1 MQEDWNLFRGL
12 ERVFNMEKLRDAKAE
27 IKIINNEDG
36 YYYFFGYYDLQPFD
50 SNDKYHLCHRVKFM
64 DRLPLKDD
72 VCELGVL
79 DPDTKEF
86 IKYSETTAWNF
97 QQGAMLQWFVP
108 DESIVYNVRE
118 GDGFNTEIKNIKTG
132 ETRRLPL
139 AVANISND
147 RKYGLCLNMSRI
159 FDFRPGYG
167 YSEVPDPYFDIKAPE
182 DDGVFLMDMETGE
195 YKLIINYADII
206 KQFPREPYTDC
217 KLVVN
222 HITFNTSGTRFLFLL
237 RNFREGNAMWNTQ
250 LITSD
255 LEGNL
260 CPLSDY
266 ISNSHYNWKNDKQ
279 ILIVTSH
286 TGNTRDNLCLRD
298 DFTGDTI
305 MYDLPEL
312 HEDIHCLYSPNQRYI
327 IGDGYPIKEDYRKL
341 WLYDTKE
348 NKAILLVSVYSYKAA
363 LGDVRCDLHA
373 RWNHKGNKITFD
385 SNHNGARCVCEM
397 DLSDIVEY

>member
-1 MQEDWNLFRGL
+1 
-12 ERVFNMEKLRDAKAE
+12 MEKLRDAKAE

-36 YYYFFGYYDLQPFD
+36 YFYFFGYYDLQPFD

-139 AVANISND
+139 AVANVSND

-167 YSEVPDPYFDIKAPE
+167 YSEVPDPYFDIKAPQN
-182 DDGVFLMDMETGE
+182 DGIFLMDMETGE

-222 HITFNTSGTRFLFLL
+222 HITFNPSGTRFLFLL

-255 LEGNL
+255 LEGNM

-266 ISNSHYNWKNDKQ
+266 ISNSHYNWKNDTQ

>member
-1 MQEDWNLFRGL
+1 
-12 ERVFNMEKLRDAKAE
+12 MEKLRDAKAE
-27 IKIINNEDG
+27 IKIINQEDG
-36 YYYFFGYYDLQPFD
+36 YFYFFGYYDLQPFD
-50 SNDKYHLCHRVKFM
+50 ADDRYHLCHRVKFM

-108 DESIVYNVRE
+108 NESIVYNVRE
-118 GDGFNTEIKNIKTG
+118 GEGFNTEIKNIKTG
-132 ETRRLPL
+132 EIKRLPL
-139 AVANISND
+139 AVANISSD

-167 YSEVPDPYFDIKAPE
+167 YSEVPDPFFDIKAPKE
-182 DDGVFLMDMETGE
+182 DGVFLMDMETGD

-206 KQFPREPYTDC
+206 KKFPREPYTDC

-222 HITFNTSGTRFLFLL
+222 HITFNPSGTRFLFLL

-255 LEGNL
+255 LEGNM

-298 DFTGDTI
+298 DFTGDTV

-348 NKAILLVSVYSYKAA
+348 NKAILLLSAYSYKAA

-373 RWNHKGNKITFD
+373 RWNRKGNKITFD

-397 DLSDIVEY
+397 DLSEIVEF

>member
-1 MQEDWNLFRGL
+1 
-12 ERVFNMEKLRDAKAE
+12 MEMLRDAKAE
-27 IKIINNEDG
+27 IKIINKEDG

-50 SNDKYHLCHRVKFM
+50 SEDRFHLCHRVKFM
-64 DRLPLKDD
+64 DRLPAKDD

-79 DPDTKEF
+79 DPDTKDF
-86 IKYSETTAWNF
+86 IKFSETTAWNF

-108 DESIVYNVRE
+108 GESIVYNVRE

-132 ETRRLPL
+132 EIRRLPL
-139 AVANISND
+139 AVANISNN

-167 YSEVPDPYFDIKAPE
+167 YSEVPDPYYDIKAPE
-182 DDGVFLMDMETGE
+182 NDGVFLMNMETGE

-222 HITFNTSGTRFLFLL
+222 HITFNPSGTRFLFLL

-255 LEGNL
+255 LEGNM
-260 CPLSDY
+260 CVLSDY

-327 IGDGYPIKEDYRKL
+327 IGDGYPITEDYRKL

-348 NKAILLVSVYSYKAA
+348 NKAILLVSVYSYKAT

-397 DLSDIVEY
+397 DLSDIVEF

>member
-1 MQEDWNLFRGL
+1 
-12 ERVFNMEKLRDAKAE
+12 MEMLRDAKAE
-27 IKIINNEDG
+27 IKIINKEDG

-50 SNDKYHLCHRVKFM
+50 SEDRFHLCHRVKFM
-64 DRLPLKDD
+64 DRLPAKDD

-86 IKYSETTAWNF
+86 IKYSQTTAWNF

-132 ETRRLPL
+132 EIRRLPL

-167 YSEVPDPYFDIKAPE
+167 YSEVPDPYYDIKAPE

-222 HITFNTSGTRFLFLL
+222 HITFNPSGTRFLFLL

-250 LITSD
+250 LLTSD
-255 LEGNL
+255 LEGNM
-260 CPLSDY
+260 CSLSDY
-266 ISNSHYNWKNDKQ
+266 ISNSHYNWKNDNQ

-348 NKAILLVSVYSYKAA
+348 NKAMLLVSVYSYKAA

>member
-1 MQEDWNLFRGL
+1 
-12 ERVFNMEKLRDAKAE
+12 MEMLRDAKAE
-27 IKIINNEDG
+27 IKIINKEDG

-50 SNDKYHLCHRVKFM
+50 SEDRFHLCHRVKFM
-64 DRLPLKDD
+64 DRLPAKDD

-86 IKYSETTAWNF
+86 IKYSQTTAWNF

-132 ETRRLPL
+132 EIRRLPL

-167 YSEVPDPYFDIKAPE
+167 YSEVPDPYYDIKAPE

-222 HITFNTSGTRFLFLL
+222 HITFNPSGTRFLFLL

-250 LITSD
+250 LLTSD
-255 LEGNL
+255 LEGNM
-260 CPLSDY
+260 CSLSDY
-266 ISNSHYNWKNDKQ
+266 ISNSHYNWKNDNQ

-348 NKAILLVSVYSYKAA
+348 NKAMLLVSVYSYKAA

-385 SNHNGARCVCEM
+385 SNHNGVRCVCEM

>member
-1 MQEDWNLFRGL
+1 
-12 ERVFNMEKLRDAKAE
+12 MEELRDAKAE
-27 IKIINNEDG
+27 IKIINQEDG

-50 SNDKYHLCHRVKFM
+50 LDDRYHLCHRVKFM

-72 VCELGVL
+72 ICELGVL
-79 DPDTKEF
+79 DPETKEF

-108 DESIVYNVRE
+108 GESIVYNVRE
-118 GDGFNTEIKNIKTG
+118 GEGFNTEIKNVQTG
-132 ETRRLPL
+132 EIRRLPL

-147 RKYGLCLNMSRI
+147 RKYALCLNMSRI

-167 YSEVPDPYFDIKAPE
+167 YSEVPDPYFDIKAPKE
-182 DDGVFLMDMETGE
+182 DGVFLMNMETGE

-222 HITFNTSGTRFLFLL
+222 HITFNPSGTRFLFLL

-250 LITSD
+250 LLTSD
-255 LEGNL
+255 LEGNM
-260 CPLSDY
+260 CSLSDY

-279 ILIVTSH
+279 ILIVTSY

-298 DFTGDTI
+298 DFTGDTV

-363 LGDVRCDLHA
+363 LGDVRCDLHT

>member
-1 MQEDWNLFRGL
+1 
-12 ERVFNMEKLRDAKAE
+12 MEKLRDAKAE
-27 IKIINNEDG
+27 IKIINQEDG

-50 SNDKYHLCHRVKFM
+50 PDDRYHLCHRVKFM

-72 VCELGVL
+72 ICELGVL
-79 DPDTKEF
+79 DPETKEF

-108 DESIVYNVRE
+108 GESIVYNVRE
-118 GDGFNTEIKNIKTG
+118 GEGFNTEIKNIQTG
-132 ETRRLPL
+132 EIRRLPL

-147 RKYGLCLNMSRI
+147 RKYALCLNMSRI

-167 YSEVPDPYFDIKAPE
+167 YSEVPDPYFDIKAPKE
-182 DDGVFLMDMETGE
+182 DGVFLMNMETGE
-195 YKLIINYADII
+195 HKLIINYADII

-222 HITFNTSGTRFLFLL
+222 HITFNPSGTRFLFLL

-250 LITSD
+250 LLTSD
-255 LEGNL
+255 LEGNM
-260 CPLSDY
+260 CSLSDY

-279 ILIVTSH
+279 ILIVTSY

-298 DFTGDTI
+298 DFTGDTV

>member
-1 MQEDWNLFRGL
+1 
-12 ERVFNMEKLRDAKAE
+12 MELLRDAKSE
-27 IKIINNEDG
+27 IKLMNKEDG
-36 YYYFFGYYDLQPFD
+36 YFYFFGYYDLQPFD
-50 SNDKYHLCHRVKFM
+50 DEDKYHLCHRVKFM
-64 DRLPLKDD
+64 DRLPTKDD

-97 QQGAMLQWFVP
+97 QQGALLQWFVP
-108 DESIVYNVRE
+108 GESIVYNVRE
-118 GDGFNTEIKNIKTG
+118 GEGFNTEIKNIKTG
-132 ETRRLPL
+132 EIRRLPL
-139 AVANISND
+139 AFANISND
-147 RKYGLCLNMSRI
+147 RKKALCLNMSRI
-159 FDFRPGYG
+159 YDFRPGYG
-167 YSEVPDPYFDIKAPE
+167 YSDVPDPYYDIKAPE
-182 DDGVFLMDMETGE
+182 QDGVILMDMETGE
-195 YKLIINYADII
+195 YKQIISTADIV
-206 KQFPREPYTDC
+206 KQFPEEPYTNC

-222 HITFNTSGTRFLFLL
+222 HITFNPSGTRFLFLF
-237 RNFREGNAMWNTQ
+237 RNFREGKAMWNTQ

-255 LEGNL
+255 LEGNMCL
-260 CPLSDY
+260 LSDY
-266 ISNSHYNWKNDKQ
+266 ISNSHYHWKNDEQ

-298 DFTGDTI
+298 DITGKTV

-327 IGDGYPIKEDYRKL
+327 IGDGYPITERYRKL

-348 NKAILLVSVYSYKAA
+348 NKATLLVSVYSYKEA

>member
-1 MQEDWNLFRGL
+1 
-12 ERVFNMEKLRDAKAE
+12 MEKLRDAKAE
-27 IKIINNEDG
+27 IKIINQEDG

-50 SNDKYHLCHRVKFM
+50 ADDRYHLCHRVKFM
-64 DRLPLKDD
+64 DRLPLKEDI
-72 VCELGVL
+72 CELGVL
-79 DPDTKEF
+79 DPETKEF

-108 DESIVYNVRE
+108 GESIVYNVRE
-118 GDGFNTEIKNIKTG
+118 GEGFNTEIKNIKTG
-132 ETRRLPL
+132 EIRRLPL

-147 RKYGLCLNMSRI
+147 RKYALCLNMSRI

-167 YSEVPDPYFDIKAPE
+167 YSEVPDPYFDIKAPKE
-182 DDGVFLMDMETGE
+182 DGVFLMNMETGE

-206 KQFPREPYTDC
+206 KQFPRVPYTDC

-222 HITFNTSGTRFLFLL
+222 HITFNPSGTRFLFLL

-250 LITSD
+250 LLTSD
-255 LEGNL
+255 LEGNM

-298 DFTGDTI
+298 DFTGETV